1 MNNNDVNKLAT
12 LFSEQ
17 VNKKM
22 DMESDQ
28 KATLTKAAG
37 EGPDAAKVEKPKEYE
52 ANKGK
57 EGTSKPIE
65 MKKKDVKTEGVT
77 NMIKSSFDQL
87 FSNTINEQ
95 DEMFN
100 DTEVSGD
107 EEIAEPGVEG
117 DIESEISDEDV
128 GEEVDVATR
137 LEMILDDLTSVISA
151 IRGETEG
158 EEEGADDFG
167 GDEGAD
173 DFGAEEGGSE
183 TFDSES
189 RFGEAVS
196 QPEPKSFSD
205 AGGKKLMGKGNIKV
219 KGTLGKAAAAK
230 GNIGSFKNQ
239 PEPKNFPDT
248 GKKLMSK
255 SSIKVKAPGVKN
267 GQPIVT

>member
-1 MNNNDVNKLAT
+1 MNNNDINNLARLLT
-12 LFSEQ
+12 EK

-28 KATLTKAAG
+28 TATLTKGSG
-37 EGPDAAKVEKPKEYE
+37 EGPEAVKLETPIEYG
-52 ANKGK
+52 KTKDK
-57 EGTSKPIE
+57 EGSIKPIE

-100 DTEVSGD
+100 DTEEGSEGVTD
-107 EEIAEPGVEG
+107 LDVEG
-117 DIESEISDEDV
+117 DIESEVSDEDV

-151 IRGETEG
+151 IRGESEEG
-158 EEEGADDFG
+158 EDDFSG
-167 GDEGAD
+167 EETTD
-173 DFGAEEGGSE
+173 DFGAEESE
-183 TFDSES
+183 DDFS
-189 RFGEAVS
+189 FGEAVS

-219 KGTLGKAAAAK
+219 PGTVGKAAPAK
-230 GNIGSFKNQ
+230 GSIGNLKNQ
-239 PEPKNFPDT
+239 PEPKNLPDT

-255 SSIKVKAPGVKN
+255 SNIKVKAPGIKN

>member
-1 MNNNDVNKLAT
+1 MNNDDVNNLAR
-12 LFSEQ
+12 LLAEK

-28 KATLTKAAG
+28 KAVLTKAAG
-37 EGPDAAKVEKPKEYE
+37 EGPDAAKLEKPKEYE

-57 EGTSKPIE
+57 EGTVKPIE

-95 DEMFN
+95 DEMLD
-100 DTEVSGD
+100 DTEDFGD

-151 IRGETEG
+151 IRGESEEG
-158 EEEGADDFG
+158 EDDFDSEEGADDFG
-167 GDEGAD
+167 SEEDTD
-173 DFGAEEGGSE
+173 DFGGEEERG
-183 TFDSES
+183 
-189 RFGEAVS
+189 FGEAVS

-205 AGGKKLMGKGNIKV
+205 ASGKRLMGKGNIKV
-219 KGTLGKAAAAK
+219 KGTLGKAASAK
-230 GNIGSFKNQ
+230 GSIGSFKNQ

-255 SSIKVKAPGVKN
+255 SNIKVKASGIKN

>member
-1 MNNNDVNKLAT
+1 MNNNDVNNLAR
-12 LFSEQ
+12 LLAEK

-28 KATLTKAAG
+28 KATLAKAAG
-37 EGPDAAKVEKPKEYE
+37 EGPDAAKVEKPVEYK

-57 EGTSKPIE
+57 EGTEKPIE

-77 NMIKSSFDQL
+77 NMIKSTFDQL

-95 DEMFN
+95 DEML
-100 DTEVSGD
+100 DTEVGE

-117 DIESEISDEDV
+117 DIESEVSDEDV

-151 IRGETEG
+151 IRGESEEG
-158 EEEGADDFG
+158 EDDFTGEEGDEGAEDFG
-167 GDEGAD
+167 GDMGD
-173 DFGAEEGGSE
+173 SE
-183 TFDSES
+183 TFDSS
-189 RFGEAVS
+189 QVGEAVS

-205 AGGKKLMGKGNIKV
+205 AGGKKLMSKGNIKV
-219 KGTLGKAAAAK
+219 PGTVGKAAAAK
-230 GNIGSFKNQ
+230 GGIGSFKNQ

-255 SSIKVKAPGVKN
+255 SNIKVKSAVKP
-267 GQPIVT
+267 GQPSVA

>member
-1 MNNNDVNKLAT
+1 MNNNDVNNLAR
-12 LFSEQ
+12 LLAEK
-17 VNKKM
+17 VNKQM

-28 KATLTKAAG
+28 KATLAKAAG
-37 EGPDAAKVEKPKEYE
+37 EGPDAAKVEKPVEFD

-57 EGTSKPIE
+57 EGTEKPIE

-77 NMIKSSFDQL
+77 NMIKSTFDQL

-95 DEMFN
+95 DEML
-100 DTEVSGD
+100 DTEVGG
-107 EEIAEPGVEG
+107 EEEVAEPGVEG

-151 IRGETEG
+151 IRGETEEG
-158 EEEGADDFG
+158 EEDFTG
-167 GDEGAD
+167 GEGDEGAE
-173 DFGAEEGGSE
+173 DFGGEEGGSE
-183 TFDSES
+183 TFDSSEK

-219 KGTLGKAAAAK
+219 PGTAGKAAAAK
-230 GNIGSFKNQ
+230 GSIGSFKNQ

-255 SSIKVKAPGVKN
+255 SNIKVKSGVKP
-267 GQPIVT
+267 GQPAIA

>member
-1 MNNNDVNKLAT
+1 MNNNDVNNLAS
-12 LFSEQ
+12 LFTEK
-17 VNKKM
+17 VNKVM

-37 EGPDAAKVEKPKEYE
+37 EGPDAAKLEKPVTYV
-52 ANKGK
+52 ANKSK
-57 EGTSKPIE
+57 DGTDKPVE

-95 DEMFN
+95 DEMLD
-100 DTEVSGD
+100 DTEVSG
-107 EEIAEPGVEG
+107 EEGIAEPGVEG
-117 DIESEISDEDV
+117 DIDSEISDEDV

-151 IRGETEG
+151 IRGESEEG
-158 EEEGADDFG
+158 EDDFG
-167 GDEGAD
+167 SEEGSD
-173 DFGAEEGGSE
+173 DFGDSEGEEGGSE
-183 TFDSES
+183 TFDSSS

-205 AGGKKLMGKGNIKV
+205 AGGKKMMGKGNIKV
-219 KGTLGKAAAAK
+219 PGTVGKAAPAK
-230 GNIGSFKNQ
+230 GALGTFKNQ

-255 SSIKVKAPGVKN
+255 SNIKVKSGVKP
-267 GQPIVT
+267 GQPSVA